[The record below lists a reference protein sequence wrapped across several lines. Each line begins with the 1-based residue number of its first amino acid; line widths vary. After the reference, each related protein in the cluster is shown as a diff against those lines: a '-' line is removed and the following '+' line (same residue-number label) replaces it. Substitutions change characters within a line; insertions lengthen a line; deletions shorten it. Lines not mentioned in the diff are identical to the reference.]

1 LRENTERC
9 SIAALVNLTDADVAR
24 PEFVLCWRTARSSAR
39 SDDEQL
45 NVACCL
51 PDRAQFIQA
60 GRNLRLRP
68 DPRLLPDGAPV
79 IAAGE
84 TTDAARARPK
94 PPLERAATAMVNAF
108 KRQQGILRGMS
119 ESREFDELIMIA
131 S

>member
-1 LRENTERC
+1 LRENNERR

-24 PEFVLCWRTARSSAR
+24 PELVLCRRTARSSAR
-39 SDDEQL
+39 SDDEQFERG
-45 NVACCL
+45 VL
-51 PDRAQFIQA
+51 PAGSCQFIQA
-60 GRNLRLRP
+60 GEELAPPAGSAITSRWR
-68 DPRLLPDGAPV
+68 PV

-119 ESREFDELIMIA
+119 EYREFDELIMIA